1 MPEWCSA
8 WRARDERLST
18 KSWRRT
24 RVSRRAAGQS
34 MASFSTTRCRATSR
48 TATVPTIGDGS
59 ASNRRPVRWPR
70 LNPDGPE
77 PPMPAAAK
85 RVIAPV
91 TFEWTVREDAIR
103 DIVEAVNAKSC
114 RVFAFCN
121 MHTFNLARRSSSLAQ
136 ALGKATVFNDGLGI
150 DIASRILFGS
160 KFPENLNGTDLTPA
174 LLARFGQPVS
184 IYLVGSAP
192 GVAESAAEA
201 LATRFPAVTI
211 AGCQHG
217 FFDASEDNRVAD
229 EIRAANADLVL
240 VGMGNPRQELWAT
253 NISERA
259 GAVVLCVG
267 AYIDFA
273 AGRFSRAPAWV
284 RRLRC
289 EWAYR
294 LVLEPSR
301 MWRRYFGGAPP
312 FLLSVLSEKRRQP
325 RSG

>member
-1 MPEWCSA
+1 M
-8 WRARDERLST
+8 ST
-18 KSWRRT
+18 
-24 RVSRRAAGQS
+24 
-34 MASFSTTRCRATSR
+34 
-48 TATVPTIGDGS
+48 
-59 ASNRRPVRWPR
+59 
-70 LNPDGPE
+70 
-77 PPMPAAAK
+77 PAQ

-103 DIVEAVNAKSC
+103 DIIDAVDAKSC

-121 MHTFNLARRSSSLAQ
+121 MHTFNLARRSSSLAK

-174 LLARFGQPVS
+174 LLARFSQPVS
-184 IYLVGSAP
+184 VYVVGSAP
-192 GVAESAAEA
+192 GVAESAAET
-201 LATRFPAVTI
+201 LATRFPTLTI

-217 FFDASEDNRVAD
+217 FFDESEDNRVAD
-229 EIRAANADLVL
+229 EIRAANTDLVL